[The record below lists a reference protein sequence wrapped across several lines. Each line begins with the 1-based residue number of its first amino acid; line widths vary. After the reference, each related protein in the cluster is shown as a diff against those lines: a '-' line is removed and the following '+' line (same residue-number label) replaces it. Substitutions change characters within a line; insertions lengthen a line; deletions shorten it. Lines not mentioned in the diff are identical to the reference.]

1 MRDLQRFDNNFTD
14 LMSQMFSTPKVFD
27 FNGMNDVIK
36 PNIDISEAKDK
47 YTIKADMPGLNKED
61 INVSYH
67 DGLLTISA
75 KRNIVNKKTDK
86 DNNLIYQERATGSFK
101 RTLTFDNIDEH
112 QIHANYTNGVL
123 TLTLPK
129 VMQDAKDDHKI
140 DIE

>member
-1 MRDLQRFDNNFTD
+1 MHDLPRFDNNFTD

-27 FNGMNDVIK
+27 FNCMSDAIK
-36 PNIDISEAKDK
+36 PKIDVFEDKDK

-67 DGLLTISA
+67 DNLLTISA
-75 KRNIVNKKTDK
+75 KRNIINKKTDK

-101 RTLTFDNIDEH
+101 RALTFDNINEH

-123 TLTLPK
+123 TITLPK
-129 VMQDAKDDHKI
+129 VMQDAKNDHKI